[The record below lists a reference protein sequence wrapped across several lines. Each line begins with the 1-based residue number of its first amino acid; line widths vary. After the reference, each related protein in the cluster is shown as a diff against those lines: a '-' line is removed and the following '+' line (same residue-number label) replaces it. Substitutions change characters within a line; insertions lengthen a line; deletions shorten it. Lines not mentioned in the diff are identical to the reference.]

1 MLNRDIYQR
10 DPDKVTLLNN
20 GVAKV
25 TEVVGDEERQ
35 TLRFELEHFV
45 CEGEYQNGLVRI
57 LESYIENFGLP
68 EQPSAWVSGFFGSG
82 KSHLVK
88 MLCYLWGDYIFEE
101 DGASA
106 RGLARLPENVQDL
119 LRELSTLGQ
128 RYDGLHSAAGTLGA
142 GGGHSVRLDL
152 LSIIFKSKGLPG
164 SYPQAKFSLWL
175 KQSGLYDEVCSVV
188 EESGKDFRKEL
199 NNLYV
204 SPLIAQALIQAD
216 PDFATD
222 VANAK
227 QSIRAQFPKTA
238 DISEDDFVTAVNDA
252 LANDGKIPCTVII
265 LDEVQQ
271 YIGDDTSKSYEVQ
284 EVVEACSKKFKGRLL
299 FVGTGQTA
307 LSGTPALQ
315 RLQGRFTIPIELSDQ
330 DVETVTRRVVLAKR
344 PDKVKQLQG
353 ILDKVSSEIDRQLDG
368 SKIGPRQEDNS
379 ILIEDYPLLPV
390 RRRLWE
396 NILRAV
402 DTAGT
407 AGQLRTQLRI
417 VYDAIRK
424 TANEPLGTVVPAD
437 YLFDEQ
443 SANLL
448 QTGVLLKEIHEI
460 ILRQDDGTAE
470 GKLKSRIAA
479 LVFLI
484 RKLPRDPGVDIGVRA
499 NADSLCD
506 LLVENLVKG
515 SAELREK
522 VPGLLLQMVDAG
534 ALIKVDDE
542 YSLQTKESSEWE
554 QEFRNRRDALLND
567 AARIGN
573 RRGQLV
579 AEAVQKEA
587 GSLRLMQGSC
597 NEPRKLSLYFGSEP
611 PPAPASEIPVWIR
624 DGWNTEEKSVLA
636 DARADGTDS
645 ATVHVFITKSSS
657 DAVRRAI
664 AEENAARE
672 TQDLKGTPSTSEG
685 LEAREAMQTR
695 YNESQ
700 RNRTLLIQELLNDA
714 KVFQGGGNERAELT
728 MLDKIRTAAEDSLD
742 RLFDE
747 FSTADDARWD
757 SVIKRAKKGDKN
769 PLEVIG
775 FKGKVE
781 SHPVC
786 SAVLSFVGSG
796 KKGIDIRQNYSIA
809 PYGWPR
815 DAIDGALI
823 TLFSLGH
830 LRAAHSSVA
839 LGPGQL
845 DQTKVSQCEFKVE
858 TATVSTRDR
867 MVIRRLCQDANIAC
881 KPNEESLG
889 VDRLL
894 DYLENLAQKA
904 GGVAPLPECPGTSI
918 INELK
923 NTVGNEQL
931 LDVIKAKSELEKF
944 IKDWTVAAELVEKRL
959 GPYAQLGLMFGHT
972 EGESFTSD
980 LEIQYKAIFENRSL
994 LESTDPVP
1002 GLAKQ
1007 VVDALRNE
1015 VSARSKEYSTAYDQD
1030 MKALSSTESWEAIS
1044 STEQEH
1050 ILNVV
1055 SLKKLEPGKLGTAP
1069 DVLASLERVSLNGWL
1084 LEKKALSEK
1093 FADAR
1098 LHAAKL
1104 KEPEVKRVRL
1114 ISETIK
1120 TQEELDAWFD
1130 ETRQKLERNL
1140 KTGPFQIS

>member
-57 LESYIENFGLP
+57 LESYIGNFGQP

-88 MLCYLWGDYIFEE
+88 MLCYLWSDYIFLE

-106 RGLARLPENVQDL
+106 RGLARLPDNVQDL
-119 LRELSTLGQ
+119 LHELSTLGQ
-128 RYDGLHSAAGTLGA
+128 RHDGLHSAAGTLGA
-142 GGGHSVRLDL
+142 GGGQSVRLDL

-164 SYPQAKFSLWL
+164 SYPQAKFCLWL
-175 KQSGLYDEVCSVV
+175 KQNSLYDTVISVV
-188 EESGKDFRKEL
+188 EENGKDFRKEL

-204 SPLIAQALIQAD
+204 SPLIAQALLQAD
-216 PDFATD
+216 SEFATD
-222 VANAK
+222 VTNAK
-227 QSIRAQFPKTA
+227 QSIRAQFPKPA
-238 DISEDDFVTAVNDA
+238 DISEDDFVTAVNEA
-252 LANDGKIPCTVII
+252 LANDGKMPCTVVI

-271 YIGDDTSKSYEVQ
+271 YISDDTSKSYEVQ
-284 EVVEACSKKFKGRLL
+284 EVVEACGKKFKGRLL

-344 PDKVKQLQG
+344 PDKVNQLKD
-353 ILDKVSSEIDRQLDG
+353 ILDKVSPEIDRQLDG
-368 SKIGPRQEDNS
+368 SKIGPRQEDSS
-379 ILIEDYPLLPV
+379 ILLEDYPLLPV

-396 NILRAV
+396 NVLRAV

-443 SANLL
+443 STNLL

-522 VPGLLLQMVDAG
+522 VPGLLLEMVDAG
-534 ALIKVDDE
+534 ALIKIDNE

-567 AARIGN
+567 APRIGG

-579 AEAVQKEA
+579 AEAVQNEA
-587 GSLRLMQGSC
+587 GSLRLMQGKC
-597 NEPRKLSLYFGSEP
+597 KEPRKLSLYFGSEP
-611 PPAPASEIPVWIR
+611 PPIPTSEIPVWIR
-624 DGWNTEEKSVLA
+624 DGWSTEEKSVLA

-645 ATVHVFITKSSS
+645 PTVHVFITKSKS
-657 DAVRRAI
+657 DSLRKAI

-672 TQDLKGTPSTSEG
+672 TLDLKGSPSTSEG
-685 LEAREAMQTR
+685 MEAREAMQTR
-695 YNESQ
+695 YSESQ
-700 RNRTLLIQELLNDA
+700 RNRRLLVQELLNDA
-714 KVFQGGGNERAELT
+714 KVFQGGGNERVELT
-728 MLDKIRTAAEDSLD
+728 MLDKIRMAAEDSLG

-747 FSTADDARWD
+747 FSTADDARWNN
-757 SVIKRAKKGDKN
+757 VIVRAKKGDKN
-769 PLEVIG
+769 PLEAIDY
-775 FKGKVE
+775 KGKVE

-786 SAVLSFVGSG
+786 SAVLGYIGSG
-796 KKGIDIRQNYSIA
+796 KRGIDVRQNYSVA

-823 TLFSLGH
+823 SLFSLGH
-830 LRAAHSSVA
+830 LRATHNSKA
-839 LGPGQL
+839 LGPSEL
-845 DQTKVSQCEFKVE
+845 DQAKVSQCEFRVE

-867 MVIRRLCQDANIAC
+867 MVIRKLCQDANIAC
-881 KPNEESLG
+881 KPNEESMG
-889 VDRLL
+889 VERLL
-894 DYLENLAQKA
+894 TFLTALAQKA
-904 GGVAPLPECPGTSI
+904 GGDAPLPTCPDTSKVDG
-918 INELK
+918 LK
-923 NTVGNEQL
+923 SAAGNEQL
-931 LDVIKAKSELEKF
+931 LDVIKAKAVLEKC
-944 IKDWTVAAELVEKRL
+944 IKDWTVAAELAEKRL
-959 GPYAQLGLMFGHT
+959 GPYTQLGLMVGHT
-972 EGESFTSD
+972 EGDSFATD
-980 LEIQYKAIFENRSL
+980 LKTQYDAISSNRSL
-994 LESTDPVP
+994 LEPTDPVP
-1002 GLAKQ
+1002 DLAKQ

-1015 VSARSKEYSTAYDQD
+1015 VSIRSKEYCTAYDTH
-1030 MKALSSTESWEAIS
+1030 MKALSSTESWKAIS
-1044 STEQEH
+1044 NMEQVS
-1050 ILNVV
+1050 ILSAVGLN
-1055 SLKKLEPGKLGTAP
+1055 KLDPGKLGNAP
-1069 DVLASLERVSLNGWL
+1069 DVIASLTKISLRAWL
-1084 LEKKALSEK
+1084 LEKKALAEK

-1098 LHAAKL
+1098 LRAAKL
-1104 KEPEVKRVRL
+1104 KEPKVKRVRL
-1114 ISETIK
+1114 DSETIT
-1120 TQEELDAWFD
+1120 TQKELDEWLA

-1140 KTGPFQIS
+1140 KAGPFQIS